1 MRLARLLTEA
11 DPSPVSRLVG
21 QDREITGLTADSRR
35 VTPGT
40 LFAALSGT
48 RDDGVRHVD
57 QALAAGAV
65 AILHDGGA
73 SLGENIP
80 QWIHPEPRLA
90 LALAAAAWHGHPA
103 RRMRMAAV
111 TGSNG
116 KTTVAAMVEAI
127 LRQAGIPAGVIGT
140 TGIRYPGT
148 EIVTGMTTP
157 DPITLHHALSAMLTG
172 GCRAVVAEV
181 SSHALSQRR
190 CAGIRWDAAAFTNL
204 SRDHLDYHGSMEA
217 YWQAKL
223 RLFCDQPHPG
233 TAIVNL
239 DDPRGRELADACP
252 GLGVP
257 LLGFALEDRTGAAF
271 VALDLDMAWQRNR
284 FRMTTPGRTLEIA
297 LGTGGRFNI
306 ANALTAAAIGWS
318 LGVGE
323 EGIEEGLRAFR
334 PVKGRLETIN
344 AGQPFT
350 VIVDFAH
357 TPDALE
363 RLLVTAGEITPHGRR
378 LLLFGCGGER
388 DAGKREMMGRIAGK
402 NANLTILTDD
412 NPRSED
418 PEGIRQAVLTG
429 LRGTAG
435 ACVQIPSR
443 DEAIAH
449 ALAQAMPGDVVL
461 IAGKGHETEQIT
473 ANGSHPFDDAQTARR
488 HLARMGFQE
497 D

>member
-11 DPSPVSRLVG
+11 DPSPASRLVG
-21 QDREITGLTADSRR
+21 QDCEITALTADSRR
-35 VTPGT
+35 VTPGA

-48 RDDGVRHVD
+48 REDGVRFVD
-57 QALAAGAV
+57 QALAAGAT
-65 AILHDGGA
+65 AILHDGGTP
-73 SLGENIP
+73 LGGDTP

-90 LALAAAAWHGHPA
+90 LALAAATWHGHPA
-103 RRMRMAAV
+103 REMRMAAV

-127 LRQAGIPAGVIGT
+127 LRQSGIPAGVIGT
-140 TGIRYPGT
+140 TGIRYPGK
-148 EIVTGMTTP
+148 EVVTGMTTP
-157 DPITLHHALSAMLTG
+157 DPITLHRSLRAMRTG

-190 CAGIRWDAAAFTNL
+190 SAGIRWDAAAFTNL

-223 RLFCDQPHPG
+223 RLFADPPRPG
-233 TAIVNL
+233 TAILNL

-252 GLGVP
+252 GLGIPV
-257 LLGFALEDRTGAAF
+257 LGFALEERSRAAF
-271 VALDLDMAWQRNR
+271 VAHDLDMAWQQNR
-284 FRMTTPGRTLEIA
+284 FRMATPGRTLEIA

-306 ANALTAAAIGWS
+306 ANALAAAAIGWS
-318 LGVGE
+318 LGARE
-323 EGIEEGLRAFR
+323 EGIEAGLLAFR

-363 RLLVTAGEITPHGRR
+363 RLLVTAGEITPHSRR

-388 DAGKREMMGRIAGK
+388 DAGKREMMGRIAGEK
-402 NANLTILTDD
+402 ADLTILTDD

-418 PEGIRQAVLTG
+418 PESIRKAVLTG
-429 LRGTAG
+429 IRTTAG

-449 ALAQAMPGDVVL
+449 ALAHAMPGDVVL

-473 ANGSHPFDDAQTARR
+473 ATGSHPFDDAQTARR
-488 HLARMGFQE
+488 HLARMGFKE